1 MADKTKEET
10 VPADAPKPKA
20 GSPAKVISWDDFYT
34 ATDNG
39 NKLMDRVWY
48 CIASSEADPGTQ
60 KVFWE
65 HWYWKNEKEA
75 GKLLDPKKPKK
86 CSNHTLTIDTYGK
99 EVDYPLWP
107 VTFTQKSFK
116 MYPAIDLKCVVI
128 APIGVGLTPIRFPT
142 NDSKKEFRVDHMKM
156 PGGKDAYFVFA
167 LDPHISE
174 ADIDKEF
181 EALEKENG
189 VKKEWFHFVRWEPN
203 YKIGSTGDPDIN
215 PGAKLAKAF

>member
-1 MADKTKEET
+1 MTANKLEES
-10 VPADAPKPKA
+10 ASNPKA
-20 GSPAKVISWDDFYT
+20 TAPTKAMSWDEFHT

-39 NKLMDRVWY
+39 DKLMDRVWY
-48 CIASSEADPGTQ
+48 CIACSDADPGNQ

-75 GKLLDPKKPKK
+75 GKNLDAKKPKK

-107 VTFTQKSFK
+107 VYLTQSSFK
-116 MYPAIDLKCVVI
+116 MYPAIDCKCFVVAPMGVNLK
-128 APIGVGLTPIRFPT
+128 PIRFPT
-142 NDSKKEFRVDHMKM
+142 NDSKKEFRVDHMNLM
-156 PGGKDAYFVFA
+156 GKDVYFIFA

-174 ADIDKEF
+174 TDQDKEF

-189 VKKEWFHFVRWEPN
+189 VKKEWFHFVKWDPN
-203 YKIGSTGDPDIN
+203 YKIASTGEPDIN
-215 PGAKLAKAF
+215 PGEKQAKVF